1 MKAIEIKKGIYW
13 VGVKDWNLRE
23 FHGYT
28 TSRGS
33 TYNAYLIVD
42 EKITLIDGVKVP
54 FTDEMM
60 RRISSVVD
68 PAEIDVVVCNH
79 VEMDHSG
86 ALPAVMAK
94 AVNATMYCT
103 PAAEREL
110 KMHYDAAEWKIQTVK
125 SNDTLNIGKHTL
137 TFVQMPM
144 VHWPDSMM
152 TYVGDEKLLFPNDG
166 FGQHYAS
173 DGLFDDENT
182 DIVLDEAKKYYGNI
196 VMPYGAQVQKVLE
209 IAAGLDIEM
218 IAPSHGVIWR
228 EHISEIV
235 EKYKLWSSYGS
246 VADKAVVVYDTMW
259 ESTERMAQ
267 EVADAW
273 SEKGLRVN
281 RICLKHTN
289 MSDAINAL
297 VEAKY
302 VALGSPA
309 LNSGIMPTMGGFLTY
324 LKGLAAKNKI
334 GFCFGSYGWKKDCQQ
349 EMQDVLTKMGWTMPE
364 PISTV
369 NWRPTEEALALLR
382 ESAARVVG

>member
-42 EKITLIDGVKVP
+42 EKITLIDGVKAP

-209 IAAGLDIEM
+209 IAAVAESL
-218 IAPSHGVIWR
+218 ST
-228 EHISEIV
+228 
-235 EKYKLWSSYGS
+235 SS
-246 VADKAVVVYDTMW
+246 
-259 ESTERMAQ
+259 
-267 EVADAW
+267 
-273 SEKGLRVN
+273 
-281 RICLKHTN
+281 
-289 MSDAINAL
+289 
-297 VEAKY
+297 
-302 VALGSPA
+302 SP
-309 LNSGIMPTMGGFLTY
+309 
-324 LKGLAAKNKI
+324 
-334 GFCFGSYGWKKDCQQ
+334 CH
-349 EMQDVLTKMGWTMPE
+349 
-364 PISTV
+364 
-369 NWRPTEEALALLR
+369 
-382 ESAARVVG
+382 

>member
-1 MKAIEIKKGIYW
+1 MQAIEIKKGVWW

-33 TYNAYLIVD
+33 TYNAYLIMD
-42 EKITLIDGVKVP
+42 DKITLIDGVKAP

-68 PAEIDVVVCNH
+68 PARIDVVVCNH

-110 KMHYDAAEWKIQTVK
+110 KMHYDTAGWKIQTVK

-152 TYVGDEKLLFPNDG
+152 TYVADEKLLFPNDG

-173 DGLFDDENT
+173 DSLFDDENT

-218 IAPSHGVIWR
+218 IAPSHGVVWR
-228 EHISEIV
+228 EHIPEIV
-235 EKYKLWSSYGS
+235 EKYKLWSSYGN
-246 VADKAVVVYDTMW
+246 VAGKAVVVYDTMW
-259 ESTERMAQ
+259 ESTERMAR
-267 EVADAW
+267 EVASAW
-273 SEKGLRVN
+273 IEKGLRVSL
-281 RICLKHTN
+281 ICLKHTN
-289 MSDAINAL
+289 MSDAVNAL
-297 VEAKY
+297 VEAEY

-364 PISTV
+364 PIATI
-369 NWRPTEEALALLR
+369 NWRPTAESLAQLR